1 MAEFKCVACGY
12 TKECEKECTCPE
24 CGYKMFPTPYNRKEV
39 LIEEIQKF
47 VKALMTEKNKRW
59 IFFLLS

>member
-1 MAEFKCVACGY
+1 MNEYRCISCDYIKLSESSA
-12 TKECEKECTCPE
+12 TCPE